1 MLGYEVFYSLKIN
14 KLYLKNFRNYL
25 NLDVEFNGKLNII
38 IGNNAQGKT
47 NILEA
52 IYFLSITKSFLSVNE
67 KTLIFR
73 DKEFSLVKGDIVSC
87 NFNKKLSILI
97 NNNGKKLEINQK
109 LIKRNIDYLGNLRV
123 VIFSPDDIRLL
134 KDSPGNRRRFLNIEL
149 SQLYDKYVKLL
160 SEFNLILKQR
170 NEYLKIIKNGNF
182 NQDYYNI
189 LNDKYVE
196 LAISI
201 YLYRYN
207 FIDMINK
214 YIGDIYYFI
223 SGDKGLNVKYISDI
237 AINSRD
243 IMKEILISKLI
254 DCKNREIMYGNTLV
268 GPHRDNF
275 CFYLNENNL
284 SLYGS
289 QGQLKM
295 SILAL
300 KLAEIDVFRN
310 TSGETPV
317 LLLDDIF
324 SELDIEKRNKLIN
337 FLNDDVQTIMT
348 TTDLSE
354 IDSELVKIS
363 NIYKIENGQ
372 IIEKIKNNNMD
383 S

>member
-14 KLYLKNFRNYL
+14 KLYLKNFRNYSDL
-25 NLDVEFNGKLNII
+25 EVEFNDKLNII

-73 DKEFSLVKGDIVSC
+73 DKEFSSVKGDIV
-87 NFNKKLSILI
+87 NNGFKKKLSVLI
-97 NNNGKKLEINQK
+97 NNNEKKIEINQK
-109 LIKRNIDYLGNLRV
+109 VIKRHIDYLGNLRV

-160 SEFNLILKQR
+160 AEFNIILKQR
-170 NEYLKIIKNGNF
+170 NEYLKVIKNGNI
-182 NQDYYNI
+182 NLDYYNI
-189 LNDKYVE
+189 LNDKYVD
-196 LAISI
+196 LSVSI
-201 YLYRYN
+201 YIYRYN
-207 FIDMINK
+207 FIEMINE
-214 YIGDIYYFI
+214 YIGDKYYFI
-223 SGDKGLNVKYISDI
+223 SGDKGLVVRYMTDIEISDR
-237 AINSRD
+237 NTMKD
-243 IMKEILISKLI
+243 ILLGKLVEG
-254 DCKNREIMYGNTLV
+254 KNREIMYGCTLI
-268 GPHRDNF
+268 GPHKDNF
-275 CFYLNENNL
+275 CFYLNESNL

-300 KLAEIDVFRN
+300 KMAEIDVFKRV
-310 TSGETPV
+310 TGETPV

-324 SELDIEKRNKLIN
+324 SELDIEKRNKLVK

-354 IDSELVKIS
+354 IDDELVKIA
-363 NIYKIENGQ
+363 NVYQIENGQ
-372 IIEKIKNNNMD
+372 IIESVVND
-383 S
+383 G

>member
-1 MLGYEVFYSLKIN
+1 MLGYEVFYYLKIN
-14 KLYLKNFRNYL
+14 KLYLRNFRNYL
-25 NLDVEFNGKLNII
+25 DLEIDFNDKLNII

-73 DKEFSLVKGDIVSC
+73 DKEFSMIKGDVVNS

-97 NNNGKKLEINQK
+97 NDNGKKIEVNQK
-109 LIKRNIDYLGNLRV
+109 IIKRNIDYLGNLRV
-123 VIFSPDDIRLL
+123 IIFSPDDIRLL

-160 SEFNLILKQR
+160 SEFNIVLKQR

-182 NQDYYNI
+182 NQEYFNI
-189 LNDKYVE
+189 LNDKYASLAVE
-196 LAISI
+196 I
-201 YLYRYN
+201 YIYRNN
-207 FIDMINK
+207 FINKINE
-214 YIGDIYYFI
+214 YITDKYYFI
-223 SGDKGLNVKYISDI
+223 SGDNNLFVKYISDTSI
-237 AINSRD
+237 SNRVEMKNSLLSRLND
-243 IMKEILISKLI
+243 N
-254 DCKNREIMYGNTLV
+254 KNREVMYGNTMI
-268 GPHRDNF
+268 GPHKDNF
-275 CFYLNENNL
+275 CFYLDESNL

-295 SILAL
+295 AILAL
-300 KLAEIDVFRN
+300 KLAEIDVFRSV
-310 TSGETPV
+310 TGETPV

-324 SELDIEKRNKLIN
+324 SELDIEKRNKLIK

-354 IDSELVKIS
+354 IDNELVKIA
-363 NIYKIENGQ
+363 NIYKIENGT
-372 IIEKIKNNNMD
+372 IIEKINNN
-383 S
+383 

>member
-25 NLDVEFNGKLNII
+25 DLEVEFNDKLNII

-73 DKEFSLVKGDIVSC
+73 DKDFSKVQGDIVNSG
-87 NFNKKLSILI
+87 FKKKLSVLI
-97 NNNGKKLEINQK
+97 NNNDKKIEINQK
-109 LIKRNIDYLGNLRV
+109 VVKRHIDYLGNLRV

-134 KDSPGNRRRFLNIEL
+134 KDSPSNRRRFLNIEL

-160 SEFNLILKQR
+160 SEFNIILKQR
-170 NEYLKIIKNGNF
+170 NEYLKVIKNGNF
-182 NQDYYNI
+182 NLDYYNI
-189 LNDKYVE
+189 LNDKYVD
-196 LAISI
+196 LSVSI

-207 FIDMINK
+207 FIEMINE
-214 YIGDIYYFI
+214 YIGDKYYFI
-223 SGDKGLNVKYISDI
+223 SGDKGLVVKYVSDIEISDK
-237 AINSRD
+237 NTMKD
-243 IMKEILISKLI
+243 ILLSKLV
-254 DCKNREIMYGNTLV
+254 DGKNREIMYGCTLI
-268 GPHRDNF
+268 GPHKDNF
-275 CFYLNENNL
+275 CFYLNESNL

-300 KLAEIDVFRN
+300 KLAEIDVFRSVSN
-310 TSGETPV
+310 ENPV

-337 FLNDDVQTIMT
+337 FLNDGVQTIMT

-354 IDSELVKIS
+354 IDEKLIGIANV
-363 NIYKIENGQ
+363 YKIENGKVVER
-372 IIEKIKNNNMD
+372 INNN
-383 S
+383 

>member
-1 MLGYEVFYSLKIN
+1 MLGYEVFYYLKIN
-14 KLYLKNFRNYL
+14 KLYLRNFRNYL
-25 NLDVEFNGKLNII
+25 DLEIDFNDKLNII

-73 DKEFSLVKGDIVSC
+73 DKEFSMIKGDVVNS

-97 NNNGKKLEINQK
+97 NDNGKKIEVNQK
-109 LIKRNIDYLGNLRV
+109 IIKRNIDYLGNLRV
-123 VIFSPDDIRLL
+123 IIFSPDDIRLL

-160 SEFNLILKQR
+160 SEFNIVLKQR

-182 NQDYYNI
+182 NQEYFNI
-189 LNDKYVE
+189 LNDKYASLAVE
-196 LAISI
+196 I
-201 YLYRYN
+201 YIYRNN
-207 FIDMINK
+207 FINKINE
-214 YIGDIYYFI
+214 YITDKYYFI
-223 SGDKGLNVKYISDI
+223 SGDNNLVVKYISDTSI
-237 AINSRD
+237 SNRIDMKNSLLNR
-243 IMKEILISKLI
+243 LI
-254 DCKNREIMYGNTLV
+254 DNKNREVMYGNTMI
-268 GPHRDNF
+268 GPHKDNF
-275 CFYLNENNL
+275 CFYLNESNL

-295 SILAL
+295 AILAL
-300 KLAEIDVFRN
+300 KLAEIDVFRSV
-310 TSGETPV
+310 TGETPV

-324 SELDIEKRNKLIN
+324 SELDIEKRNKLIK

-354 IDSELVKIS
+354 IDNELVKIA
-363 NIYKIENGQ
+363 NIYKIENGT
-372 IIEKIKNNNMD
+372 IIEKINNN
-383 S
+383 

>member
-14 KLYLKNFRNYL
+14 KLYLKNFRNYSDL
-25 NLDVEFNGKLNII
+25 EVEFNNKLNII

-73 DKEFSLVKGDIVSC
+73 DKEFSSVKGDIV
-87 NFNKKLSILI
+87 NNGFKKKLSVLI
-97 NNNGKKLEINQK
+97 NNNEKKIEINQK
-109 LIKRNIDYLGNLRV
+109 VIKRHIDYLGNLRV

-149 SQLYDKYVKLL
+149 SQLYDKYVKIL
-160 SEFNLILKQR
+160 SEFNIVLKQR
-170 NEYLKIIKNGNF
+170 NEYLKVIKNGNI
-182 NQDYYNI
+182 NLDYYNI
-189 LNDKYVE
+189 LNDKYVD
-196 LAISI
+196 LSVSI

-207 FIDMINK
+207 FIEMINE
-214 YIGDIYYFI
+214 YIGDKYYFI
-223 SGDKGLNVKYISDI
+223 SGDNGLVVRYMTDIEISDR
-237 AINSRD
+237 NTMKD
-243 IMKEILISKLI
+243 ILLSKLV
-254 DCKNREIMYGNTLV
+254 DGKNREIMYGCTLI
-268 GPHRDNF
+268 GPHKDNF
-275 CFYLNENNL
+275 CFYLNESNL

-300 KLAEIDVFRN
+300 KMAEIDVFKRV
-310 TSGETPV
+310 TGETPV

-324 SELDIEKRNKLIN
+324 SELDIEKRNKLVK

-354 IDSELVKIS
+354 IDDELVKIA
-363 NIYKIENGQ
+363 NVYQIENGQ
-372 IIEKIKNNNMD
+372 IIDMVVNGG
-383 S
+383 